1 MRSFGPSAILG
12 IAFFLAASLPASAGD
27 SPKADIIQGY
37 REACIDHVA
46 ATHGLMGKLRTDPW
60 THCTCEAETAI
71 EYLMDGT
78 ERSQEE
84 KKRIALEARN
94 ACLLAHP

>member
-1 MRSFGPSAILG
+1 MRSFGLPAILT
-12 IAFFLAASLPASAGD
+12 IAFLLATSISASAGD
-27 SPKADIIQGY
+27 SPKADIVAGY

-46 ATHGLMGKLRTDPW
+46 ATQGFMGKLRTDPW
-60 THCTCEAETAI
+60 THCTCEAETAV
-71 EYLMDGT
+71 EYLLDGT

-84 KKRIALEARN
+84 KKQVALEARN